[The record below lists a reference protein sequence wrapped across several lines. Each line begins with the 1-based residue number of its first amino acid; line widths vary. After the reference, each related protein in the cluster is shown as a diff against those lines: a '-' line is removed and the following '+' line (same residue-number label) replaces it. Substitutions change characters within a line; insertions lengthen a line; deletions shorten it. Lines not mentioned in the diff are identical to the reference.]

1 MNPRAYDVAQ
11 RLSTGRRV
19 SVSNGWYRLRGVCH
33 EGESLPGS
41 LAIRDFSDGGIA
53 VKCWKN
59 CDRQRIMDA
68 LERTTGWKLGG
79 PIDSG
84 RENAPSSVRLAP
96 PSKRVQRANHLR
108 LWALRKRV
116 PVDPSHPARQWAA
129 ARSLYWAQIPWPDS
143 VQWLDASQI
152 HPQHEGAG
160 AVVAAFASPQ
170 AWLLAWP
177 LLPQPSAVELISI
190 DQVGAPALDRPEGRG
205 GRSKRTF
212 GARTGALCVMGEP
225 RPEFSV
231 GLILAEGIADALS
244 LAARETDTVA
254 AVGGTS
260 GMATGDL
267 DGYVGR
273 FDRVKIVADSDKA
286 GISAARAI
294 RRRLGP
300 KRVKAVTINGADDP
314 ADAAANEGIPD
325 VEDLEPVREF
335 TADLR
340 GEGIPTWEAARQA
353 IQLVK

>member
-33 EGESLPGS
+33 GGESLPGS

-116 PVDPSHPARQWAA
+116 PA

>member
-33 EGESLPGS
+33 GGESLPGS

-59 CDRQRIMDA
+59 CDRQRIIDA